1 MASKR
6 HTFRCASCGYV
17 TGKWMGFCP
26 QCRTPDS
33 LQQVA
38 ASGRGELAAVTLGA
52 AREVASENRR
62 IATGV
67 GELDRVLGGGLVPG
81 SVILLGGDPGIG
93 KSTLM
98 LQAAASC
105 SQGRR
110 VAYVSGEESVGQV
123 TARAG
128 RVVEDARDLVLA
140 AERDADVVTGAIAD
154 GGFAVVVID
163 SIQTMSCRDVDATT
177 GGVGQLRESAAR
189 LIAAAKASSTAVVLV
204 GHVTKDGSI
213 AGPRQ
218 VEHMVDVVLH
228 LEGDP
233 VSGVRY
239 LRGIKNRFGSVDL
252 VGIFTMDERGMHDVA
267 DPTVLF
273 ASEGSTAPGSVL
285 FPAIHGRRALLVEV
299 QALVAPT
306 SGAGAP
312 RRSVRGI
319 EHARLH
325 QLIAVLERHVG
336 LRFADRDV
344 FVSVAGGL
352 RTKDPAVDLP
362 VALALAG
369 SHAGRSLPGCVAF
382 GEVGLTGGI
391 RPAQRTEARHQE
403 ASRLGDATIME
414 AATAATIGDAI
425 AAVGLHPEAG
435 VVALRS
441 GGGRGA

>member
-6 HTFRCASCGYV
+6 DTFTCASCGYM

-26 QCRTPDS
+26 QCRASDS
-33 LQQVA
+33 LQRT
-38 ASGRGELAAVTLGA
+38 GTTRRRELAAVALDE
-52 AREVASENRR
+52 ARALASEHRR

-67 GELDRVLGGGLVPG
+67 DELDRVLGDGLVPG
-81 SVILLGGDPGIG
+81 SVTLLGGDPGIG

-98 LQAAASC
+98 LQAAARC
-105 SQGRR
+105 SRSRR

-123 TARAG
+123 AARAG
-128 RVVEDARDLVLA
+128 RVVDGARDLVLA
-140 AERDADVVTGAIAD
+140 AERDADGVAAALAD

-163 SIQTMSCRDVDATT
+163 SIQTMSCPDVDATT
-177 GGVGQLRESAAR
+177 GGAGQLREAAAR
-189 LIAAAKASSTAVVLV
+189 IIAAAKTTSTAVVLV

-218 VEHMVDVVLH
+218 LEHMVDVVLQ

-233 VSGVRY
+233 VAGLRY
-239 LRGIKNRFGSVDL
+239 LRSIKNRFGSVDL
-252 VGIFTMDERGMHDVA
+252 VGIFTMDEQGLHGVA
-267 DPTVLF
+267 DPTALF
-273 ASEGSTAPGSVL
+273 STDGSASPGSVL

-319 EHARLH
+319 EHARVH

-336 LRFADRDV
+336 IRFADRDV

-352 RTKDPAVDLP
+352 RTSDPAVDLP

-369 SHAGRSLPGCVAF
+369 SHAARSLPGCVAF
-382 GEVGLTGGI
+382 GEVGLTGGV
-391 RPAQRTEARHQE
+391 RPAQRIEARYQE
-403 ASRLGDATIME
+403 AARLGDATIVE
-414 AATAATIGDAI
+414 ATTAGTIGEAI
-425 AAVGLHPEAG
+425 AAVGLLPDAG
-435 VVALRS
+435 VVPLRS
-441 GGGRGA
+441 GAVRGG